1 MTDNATITA
10 FQNSNLRKQADA
22 PRRRALAAAQILQ
35 GRTTEVEVSDMLD
48 EDGNPMVILMRSPK
62 AADVIAWREN
72 RAESG
77 SDRFDDSVTLLSK
90 MIVDADGNL
99 LFTKDAMKD
108 GLSHSMLEFLQ
119 TEMMVVLGMVS
130 REELLRARK
139 AAIESA
145 KQEAVKQMQTQSAA
159 ADVKVTGEDL
169 ARLEAEL
176 AQTGGSSQIV
186 AVDPDAHSDEPNPNS
201 DPKLGGGGDPS
212 SDPNH

>member
-22 PRRRALAAAQILQ
+22 PRRRALTAAQILQ
-35 GRTTEVEVSDMLD
+35 GRTTEVEVPDMLD
-48 EDGNPMVILMRSPK
+48 EDGNSMVILMRSPK

-72 RAESG
+72 RAES
-77 SDRFDDSVTLLSK
+77 RFDDSITLLSK

-130 REELLRARK
+130 REELARARK